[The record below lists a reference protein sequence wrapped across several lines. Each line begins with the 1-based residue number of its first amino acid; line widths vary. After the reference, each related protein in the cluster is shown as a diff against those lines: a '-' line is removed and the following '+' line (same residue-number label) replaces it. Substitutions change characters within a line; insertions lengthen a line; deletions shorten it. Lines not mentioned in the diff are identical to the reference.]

1 MHVNTACIFEFAICH
16 YGLVIQHLHFSFVNP
31 DQGFDG
37 VIARGH
43 GFEPF
48 RQLRQRRFAPQNPP
62 GGRRNVFGPDFYL
75 PCRMAAFTPAVYEG
89 GRWPQTLVAPD
100 RGLCCRGDGDREVAL
115 HLCSKPGERGL

>member
-1 MHVNTACIFEFAICH
+1 MNKPQWRMHVNTACIFEFAICH

-48 RQLRQRRFAPQNPP
+48 RQLRAAQRLWP
-62 GGRRNVFGPDFYL
+62 GFLPALQDGGFHTGRLRGWE
-75 PCRMAAFTPAVYEG
+75 MAANFSCAGSGPLLP
-89 GRWPQTLVAPD
+89 R
-100 RGLCCRGDGDREVAL
+100 
-115 HLCSKPGERGL
+115 